1 MVNRNQFNS
10 TVTLG
15 FCECAF
21 SKGEKFMA
29 DTTSGN
35 RVSILQLI
43 LIPSVI
49 SLAITLIR
57 LIGELQ
63 NWPSALF
70 NKEPGGLGSII
81 GITWLAPIF
90 GIYFA
95 LKLSAAGEGPEDRGR
110 AIRLAIFGL
119 VLMFAGGFLAFAPQ
133 FNFPGKQALG
143 LLLMIVAIAFQY
155 TAWPKLFKT
164 LLAYAYAARIP
175 VAIVMFFAIRGNW
188 GTHYDVV
195 PPGFPTDTS
204 FWSKYLQIAFL
215 PQMVFWI
222 AFTIITGSLCGS
234 ITAGFAN
241 RRKTSTH
248 AANA

>member
-1 MVNRNQFNS
+1 
-10 TVTLG
+10 
-15 FCECAF
+15 
-21 SKGEKFMA
+21 MA
-29 DTTSGN
+29 DTSSGN
-35 RVSILQLI
+35 RVSIWQLI

-70 NKEPGGLGSII
+70 NKEPGGAGSII

-95 LKLSAAGEGPEDRGR
+95 LKLSGAGEGPENRGR

-119 VLMFAGGFLAFAPQ
+119 ALVFAGGFLGFAPQ
-133 FNFPGKQALG
+133 IDFPGKQAVG
-143 LLLMIVAIAFQY
+143 LLLIVAAVAFQY
-155 TAWPKLFKT
+155 VAWPKLFKT
-164 LLAYAYAARIP
+164 LLAYGYAARIP
-175 VAIVMFFAIRGNW
+175 VAILMFFAIRGNW

-195 PPGFPTDTS
+195 PPGFPPDTG
-204 FWSKYLQIAFL
+204 FWAKYFQIAFL
-215 PQMVFWI
+215 PQMILWI

-234 ITAGFAN
+234 IAAGIAH
-241 RRKTSTH
+241 RRKPSAHT
-248 AANA
+248 ARA